1 MVCNYLLNSLA
12 RSPENVID
20 VDNPEYECH
29 EAEALG
35 FRDIKFE
42 RIDYSWRSADF
53 CVRNDFVY
61 NINSGDVKSINW
73 IMDIG
78 NEGIWYE
85 ISNLYRFVAVHLLA
99 LTSRSLCTKL
109 FR

>member
-35 FRDIKFE
+35 FRGLKFDE
-42 RIDYSWRSADF
+42 KIIPGDRSI
-53 CVRNDFVY
+53 FVCGM
-61 NINSGDVKSINW
+61 ILFI
-73 IMDIG
+73 I
-78 NEGIWYE
+78 
-85 ISNLYRFVAVHLLA
+85 LTAVM
-99 LTSRSLCTKL
+99 
-109 FR
+109 